1 MVSSLGSVTG
11 PVDQHYVTLETLVSY
26 HQITGLETV
35 KQNTK
40 LRVKNYC
47 FMSKTVDQKQYT
59 GILKNQIVVGLSLCT
74 WLKEKSR
81 ILLLSVILIGRI
93 FQSYSGL
100 VI

>member
-1 MVSSLGSVTG
+1 
-11 PVDQHYVTLETLVSY
+11 
-26 HQITGLETV
+26 
-35 KQNTK
+35 
-40 LRVKNYC
+40 
-47 FMSKTVDQKQYT
+47 MSKTVDQKQYT

-100 VI
+100 VIWMVEPLGICAAKFLHTRCPS